1 MIKRSQQNK
10 LQKIV
15 ERLARKFQPDD
26 ILHELSVMY
35 EEYSIGASSE
45 AEVEFWL
52 KCSRATGNLSSG
64 TEKWWGEM
72 VEEQEDEK

>member
-1 MIKRSQQNK
+1 MTKRSQQNK
-10 LQKIV
+10 LQRIV
-15 ERLARKFQPDD
+15 GRLGRKFSPDD
-26 ILHELSVMY
+26 ILHELSMIY
-35 EEYSIGASSE
+35 EEYSIGSSSE

-72 VEEQEDEK
+72 IEEQEDEK

>member
-1 MIKRSQQNK
+1 MAKQQE
-10 LQKIV
+10 LQCIIG
-15 ERLARKFQPDD
+15 RLARTHKPDD
-26 ILHELSVMY
+26 ILYELSMIY
-35 EEYSIGASSE
+35 EEYSIGSTSE

-72 VEEQEDEK
+72 LEEQEEEV